1 MTKEKKLEILA
12 NCGWGKDG
20 AKARLISGTT
30 IYDAEDFEKIYMN
43 YLKEWGMLDYED
55 EEEKE
60 EVRKRVEEYRRMV
73 EERDEATDWEIYRD
87 NDGTLYYIQLAL

>member
-30 IYDAEDFEKIYMN
+30 IYDAEDFEKN
-43 YLKEWGMLDYED
+43 YTEYLEEWNMLEYED
-55 EEEKE
+55 EEEKKE
-60 EVRKRVEEYRRMV
+60 VEEIIANYRRMV
-73 EERDEATDWEIYRD
+73 EEKDPAPDWQIYTD
-87 NDGTLYYIQLAL
+87 NDGKLYYIQLAL

>member
-1 MTKEKKLEILA
+1 
-12 NCGWGKDG
+12 
-20 AKARLISGTT
+20 
-30 IYDAEDFEKIYMN
+30 MN

-73 EERDEATDWEIYRD
+73 EEKDEATDWEIYRD

>member
-30 IYDAEDFEKIYMN
+30 IYDAED
-43 YLKEWGMLDYED
+43 
-55 EEEKE
+55 EEIIAN
-60 EVRKRVEEYRRMV
+60 YRRMV
-73 EERDEATDWEIYRD
+73 EEKDPAPDWQIYTD
-87 NDGTLYYIQLAL
+87 NDGKLYYIQLAL

>member
-30 IYDAEDFEKIYMN
+30 IYDAEDFE
-43 YLKEWGMLDYED
+43 
-55 EEEKE
+55 
-60 EVRKRVEEYRRMV
+60 RKK
-73 EERDEATDWEIYRD
+73 
-87 NDGTLYYIQLAL
+87 